1 MERRKTVYASSL
13 FLDACEEHGID
24 GATAL
29 KIYHDFMERVKE
41 NVLNDDVKVTFRDM
55 FSMYTEHRKGRKRW
69 NVRQMELFEE
79 PPKRVVKVKVVEP
92 LKSAASQVLPTQFSL

>member
-13 FLDACEEHGID
+13 FLDACEEHGVDRI
-24 GATAL
+24 TAL
-29 KIYHDFMERVKE
+29 KIYFDFMKRIKE

-55 FSMYTEHRKGRKRW
+55 FSMYTEYRKGRKRW

-79 PPKRVVKVKVVEP
+79 PPKRVVKVKVAEP
-92 LKSAASQVLPTQFSL
+92 LNSAAHDA

>member
-13 FLDACEEHGID
+13 FLDACEEHGVD

-29 KIYHDFMERVKE
+29 KIYHDFMERIKE
-41 NVLNDDVKVTFRDM
+41 SVLDDDVKVTFRDM
-55 FSMYTEHRKGRKRW
+55 FSVYTECRKGRKRW

-79 PPKRVVKVKVVEP
+79 PPKRVVKAKVIEP
-92 LKSAASQVLPTQFSL
+92 LKSAAHDA

>member
-13 FLDACEEHGID
+13 FLDVCEEHGVDRI
-24 GATAL
+24 TAL
-29 KIYHDFMERVKE
+29 KIYFDFMKRVKE

-92 LKSAASQVLPTQFSL
+92 LNSAAHDA

>member
-13 FLDACEEHGID
+13 FLDACEEHGVDRI
-24 GATAL
+24 TAL
-29 KIYHDFMERVKE
+29 KIYFDFMKRIKE

-55 FSMYTEHRKGRKRW
+55 FSMYTEYRKGRKRW

-92 LKSAASQVLPTQFSL
+92 LNSAAHDA

>member
-13 FLDACEEHGID
+13 FLDACEKHGVD
-24 GATAL
+24 GVTAL
-29 KIYHDFMERVKE
+29 KIYFDFMKRVKE

-79 PPKRVVKVKVVEP
+79 PPKRVVKVKVFEP
-92 LKSAASQVLPTQFSL
+92 LNSAAHDA

>member
-13 FLDACEEHGID
+13 FLDACEEHGVDRI
-24 GATAL
+24 TAL
-29 KIYHDFMERVKE
+29 KIYFDFMKRIKE

-55 FSMYTEHRKGRKRW
+55 FSMYTEYRKGRKRW

-92 LKSAASQVLPTQFSL
+92 LNSAASQVLPTQFSL

>member
-13 FLDACEEHGID
+13 FLDVCEEHGVDRI
-24 GATAL
+24 TAL
-29 KIYHDFMERVKE
+29 KIYFDFMKRVKE

-55 FSMYTEHRKGRKRW
+55 FSMYTEYRKGRKRW

-92 LKSAASQVLPTQFSL
+92 LKSAAHDA

>member
-13 FLDACEEHGID
+13 FLDVCEEHGVDRI
-24 GATAL
+24 TAL
-29 KIYHDFMERVKE
+29 KIYFDFMGRVKE

-55 FSMYTEHRKGRKRW
+55 FSMYTEYRKGRKRW

-92 LKSAASQVLPTQFSL
+92 LKSAAHDA

>member
-13 FLDACEEHGID
+13 FLDACEEHGVDRI
-24 GATAL
+24 TAL
-29 KIYHDFMERVKE
+29 KIYFDFMKRIKE

-55 FSMYTEHRKGRKRW
+55 FSMYTEYRKGRKRW

-79 PPKRVVKVKVVEP
+79 PPKRVVKVKVAEP
-92 LKSAASQVLPTQFSL
+92 LKSAAHDA